1 MSDKDLRG
9 VVAGVTY
16 TEGDTMTNHLLRRGS
31 RYYVRRKVPADLV
44 EHLGKREIV
53 RALGTPDPTEA
64 RRIVREASVQIDRE
78 FDAARAALL
87 GTPPRKA
94 TPHPQYVTI
103 TRQQADE
110 AELVMHE
117 AADEFA
123 QPLEEQYE
131 EHDRQVAREARRREM
146 HERQVAAYTEALRR
160 VGAVPGTLPALP
172 HTPAPAAAP
181 GASALSLAAL
191 VERWA
196 KERQPTG
203 GTVEQMNLVV
213 GRFYE
218 HVGRIPL
225 PSVTRQHA
233 VSFKEKLLES
243 GLATSSVNRYVGQ
256 FFTLMNYAAD
266 SMLIPA
272 PIPRVT
278 VVVKRTDKSRVSFN
292 ESAVKAIFSSPVYT
306 EGARPVRGA
315 GEAAYWVPLL
325 GLYTGARIE
334 ELCQLAPTD
343 IFEESGHWCIR
354 FVNDESEGQRV
365 KNVGSVRRIPLHA
378 ELIRLGFLEYV
389 ASRRDQDRLFDLAR
403 DRHGRVSPTWGKW
416 FGDYLRN
423 VCRVTDRRMTFHSF
437 RHLFKDICRAHGISR
452 EVADALQGHSDGSAS
467 SGYGGEFY
475 PLRPLVEAI
484 SKFDVPGM
492 QECNLSRN
500 S

>member
-1 MSDKDLRG
+1 MPDKDLRG
-9 VVAGVTY
+9 VVAGVTS
-16 TEGDTMTNHLLRRGS
+16 TEDDTMTNHLLRRGS

-53 RALGTPDPTEA
+53 RALGTADPAEA
-64 RRIVREASVQIDRE
+64 RRIVREASVQIDQE

-110 AELVMHE
+110 AELYMYE
-117 AADEFA
+117 AADEVA
-123 QPLEEQYE
+123 QPLEEQFE
-131 EHDRQVAREARRREM
+131 EHDRLVAREARRRDK

-160 VGAVPGTLPALP
+160 AGIAPGSLPGPAY
-172 HTPAPAAAP
+172 TPTPTTAPAAA
-181 GASALSLAAL
+181 SLTLAAL

-218 HVGRIPL
+218 HVGCIPVS
-225 PSVTRQHA
+225 SVTRQH
-233 VSFKEKLLES
+233 VISFKEKLLES
-243 GLATSSVNRYVGQ
+243 GLAASSVNRYVGQ
-256 FFTLMNYAAD
+256 FFTLTNYAAD

-334 ELCQLAPTD
+334 ELCQLAPID
-343 IFEESGHWCIR
+343 VFEESGHWCIR

-389 ASRRDQDRLFDLAR
+389 ASRRDQGRLFDLAP

-423 VCRVTDRRMTFHSF
+423 VCKVTDRRMTFHSF
-437 RHLFKDICRAHGISR
+437 RHLFKDICRTYGISR
-452 EVADALQGHSDGSAS
+452 EIADALQGHSDGSAS

-492 QECNLSRN
+492 QECNLNRN
-500 S
+500 A